1 MSGYD
6 YDAGMSVNALDAY
19 ECGRKPLSKISLND
33 LRFAG
38 WKGTKALAMS
48 LAKLEL
54 WRTSEWH
61 HSGGTWYNKVD
72 FYDPLELVD
81 FWENCSE
88 DDQRKLELKNT
99 DGKKPNDDG
108 VRVKGSFVL
117 WGGSRRSPRRV
128 GEQDFEGTLKGNWIY
143 LDTGGKKKAAGNHI
157 TYAEI

>member
-6 YDAGMSVNALDAY
+6 YDAGMSVNAIDAY
-19 ECGRKPLSKISLND
+19 ECGRKPLSKISLDD

-38 WKGTKALAMS
+38 WKGTKALATS
-48 LAKLEL
+48 LAKSGF

-72 FYDPLELVD
+72 FYNPLELVD
-81 FWENCSE
+81 FWDSC
-88 DDQRKLELKNT
+88 DDQRKLELQNT
-99 DGKKPNDDG
+99 NSKKTAGDG

-143 LDTGGKKKAAGNHI
+143 LDAGGKKKAAGNHI
-157 TYAEI
+157 TFAEI

>member
-19 ECGRKPLSKISLND
+19 DEGRKPLSKITLQN

-38 WKGTKALAMS
+38 WKGTKTLAMS
-48 LAKLEL
+48 LAKSGF

-72 FYDPLELVD
+72 FYDPSELVD
-81 FWENCSE
+81 FWDSC
-88 DDQRKLELKNT
+88 DDQRKLELQNT
-99 DGKKPNDDG
+99 NSKKTDDDD

-128 GEQDFEGTLKGNWIY
+128 GEQDFEGIKKGNWIH
-143 LDTGGKKKAAGNHI
+143 LDTGGKKKATGNHI